1 FSKTRPSRKSN
12 PYQRKAQ
19 ELQEHELRIF
29 QSQIVIYSDLLFR
42 IIQSIHPK
50 VSTGSAFGRKSSQ
63 SQPNI
68 PTKGTQG
75 TLESNDQSAEENI
88 NEQAHP
94 IQNSILKN
102 DPVEK

>member
-1 FSKTRPSRKSN
+1 M
-12 PYQRKAQ
+12 
-19 ELQEHELRIF
+19 
-29 QSQIVIYSDLLFR
+29 LFR

-50 VSTGSAFGRKSSQ
+50 ISTGSAFGRKSSQ
-63 SQPNI
+63 PQPTI

-94 IQNSILKN
+94 IQNSIMKN
-102 DPVEK
+102 DTFEKQTLTPPLEQQKMPTYRQRMHNAN